1 MSTKSSVARAAALLG
16 LGLAALLPALAAAE
30 PRHSLTIFG
39 DAKYPAGFRHFD
51 YVNPDA
57 PKGGRLA
64 TVGAQGFDSFNPFI
78 LKGSQATGL
87 SLTFDSL
94 MERSG
99 DEPDTYYGLIAE
111 TVDVAKDGMSVV
123 FKLRPEAKFSDGK
136 PITSEDVVWT
146 FDTLKEKGHP
156 SYALLYR
163 DVTKAEALGP
173 REVRFQF
180 KGELTRDLPGLVAG
194 LTVLPKHDGFPQESL
209 KEMLGSGPYKISNY
223 EKDRFIEYKRREDYW
238 AKDLPVNRGRY
249 NFDFLRFDS
258 FRDRGLELE
267 ALKTGALDLREEFTA
282 KDWVTGYE
290 VDAVKSGR
298 LVRLVLPDE
307 RPSGTQGFF
316 MNTRRAK
323 LADPRVR
330 HAIDLA
336 FDYEWTNKT
345 LFNGQYKRTTSYF
358 ENSDLMAKG
367 VPSAA
372 ELALLEP
379 FRAKL
384 PPAVFGPVY
393 VPPPTDGSGND
404 RRNQR
409 QAQRLLAEAGWKLD
423 PAAKGGAVVRNA
435 KGEALEIEIL
445 IVASPTM
452 ERIIGPYINQLRTI
466 GITATIRRVDP
477 AQYESR
483 VKAFDFDVVI
493 TRFVMSL
500 TPGIELNTYFSS
512 SSANSPGSRNLA
524 GISDPVIDALIDK
537 AIGAKSRDELVTVT
551 RTIDRVL
558 RAGHYWVPHWH
569 KASHWIAYWDKY
581 DRPKVKPRFAQGA
594 IDTWWYDQTKAA
606 KLKVD

>member
-1 MSTKSSVARAAALLG
+1 MRSIR
-16 LGLAALLPALAAAE
+16 P
-30 PRHSLTIFG
+30 
-39 DAKYPAGFRHFD
+39 GFKHFE

-64 TVGAQGFDSFNPFI
+64 TVGSQGFDSFNPFI

-99 DEPDTYYGLIAE
+99 DEPDAYYGLIAE
-111 TVDVAKDGMSVV
+111 TVDVAKDGLSVV

-146 FDTLKEKGHP
+146 FDTLKDKGHP

-173 REVRFQF
+173 HQVRFQF

-194 LTVLPKHDGFPQESL
+194 LTILPKHDGFPQESL
-209 KEMLGSGPYKISNY
+209 KVMLGSGPYKIETY

-298 LVRLVLPDE
+298 LLKLVLPDE

-316 MNTRRAK
+316 MNARRAK
-323 LADPRVR
+323 LSDPRVR

-336 FDYEWTNKT
+336 FDYEWTNKN

-358 ENSDLMAKG
+358 ENSDLMARDA
-367 VPSAA
+367 PSPA

-384 PPAVFGPVY
+384 PPAAFGPVY

-404 RRNQR
+404 RRNLR

-423 PAAKGGAVVRNA
+423 PAAKGGAAGAQCQGRGAGDRIPDRRVADDGADHRALHQPAQGGRDCGFDPARRPGTVRVA
-435 KGEALEIEIL
+435 AQGVRLRHRHQPLHHEPDAGDRAQHLLCEQLGQLARKPQSRRHQRSEPRCADRQGDRRQEPRRTGDGHAGHRPGPAGRTLLGAALAQG
-445 IVASPTM
+445 VALDRLLGQVRRPKIKP
-452 ERIIGPYINQLRTI
+452 RYAR
-466 GITATIRRVDP
+466 GIRSTRGGTIRRKLP
-477 AQYESR
+477 NSRRIESGPFGPQEIRAQS
-483 VKAFDFDVVI
+483 
-493 TRFVMSL
+493 
-500 TPGIELNTYFSS
+500 
-512 SSANSPGSRNLA
+512 
-524 GISDPVIDALIDK
+524 
-537 AIGAKSRDELVTVT
+537 
-551 RTIDRVL
+551 
-558 RAGHYWVPHWH
+558 WVP
-569 KASHWIAYWDKY
+569 IC
-581 DRPKVKPRFAQGA
+581 
-594 IDTWWYDQTKAA
+594 
-606 KLKVD
+606 